1 MEQKKNELGRI
12 YGSRISKNGKWLN
25 LIIRVGDG
33 ENLLFVTCPVKIIDD
48 YDDRDGDLKPN
59 AMIEYGR
66 NSQGE
71 RYVMKANIIELPVY
85 EKKEPEKPK
94 EPKAD
99 DLPF

>member
-1 MEQKKNELGRI
+1 MEEKKNKLGRL
-12 YGSRISKNGKWLN
+12 YGTRISKTGKYLN
-25 LIIRVGDG
+25 LIIKTN
-33 ENLLFVTCPVKIIDD
+33 EEFITCPIRIIDE

-71 RYVMKANIIELPVY
+71 RFVLKANIIELPVY
-85 EKKEPEKPK
+85 EKKEPEKPH